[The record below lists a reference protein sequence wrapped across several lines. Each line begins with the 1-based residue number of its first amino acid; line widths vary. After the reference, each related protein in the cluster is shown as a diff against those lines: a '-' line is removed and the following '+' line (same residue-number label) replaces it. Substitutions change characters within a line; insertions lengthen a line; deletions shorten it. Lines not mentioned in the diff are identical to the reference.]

1 METQIGKPCCL
12 FLSKFCGPNVQYHFC
27 PETPL
32 NVTHGHL
39 TPSPIPPK
47 PPPFLLQVLQGEGG
61 RTAPLRKA
69 RNLPEQSPVYSPLG
83 NPQRG
88 RWEGEGVG
96 RGRGGRAGASSSEAG
111 SGPGSSVRNG
121 AGAGVLWLVIL
132 VSVHA
137 RWRRGTAGARGR
149 PHTGWCSRRGTEAAS
164 PSPGLRQPL
173 SSTVPGLFGEPA
185 QGGRGGQRRQAGRG
199 DADTAREEKSLPQR
213 VAGRSPTP
221 HPVLGD
227 ITQSWPIIAQGSAQ

>member
-1 METQIGKPCCL
+1 MQNLREHEKNSVININHDLMQCLETQVGKRCCL

-47 PPPFLLQVLQGEGG
+47 PPPSLLQVLQGEGG

-88 RWEGEGVG
+88 RWEG
-96 RGRGGRAGASSSEAG
+96 A
-111 SGPGSSVRNG
+111 G
-121 AGAGVLWLVIL
+121 AGAG
-132 VSVHA
+132 
-137 RWRRGTAGARGR
+137 TGARRKGR
-149 PHTGWCSRRGTEAAS
+149 R
-164 PSPGLRQPL
+164 
-173 SSTVPGLFGEPA
+173 
-185 QGGRGGQRRQAGRG
+185 
-199 DADTAREEKSLPQR
+199 
-213 VAGRSPTP
+213 
-221 HPVLGD
+221 
-227 ITQSWPIIAQGSAQ
+227 